1 MRKRMEVGSAGWSIT
16 IDLRDVHEPHER
28 PAAQRRFNAHR
39 YMPYGLLTNRERPKR
54 LQNTSAAR
62 RERRTSPRAACSSTG
77 GSASSASG
85 ASGESA
91 GGGDDCGHGDDPPP
105 PPSPPLLPLVDQ
117 ISQLAADANFAQ

>member
-77 GSASSASG
+77 GSASSASR
-85 ASGESA
+85 ASGDSTSRGCDRRD
-91 GGGDDCGHGDDPPP
+91 GGDPPP
-105 PPSPPLLPLVDQ
+105 PPAPPVPRLL
-117 ISQLAADANFAQ
+117 NR